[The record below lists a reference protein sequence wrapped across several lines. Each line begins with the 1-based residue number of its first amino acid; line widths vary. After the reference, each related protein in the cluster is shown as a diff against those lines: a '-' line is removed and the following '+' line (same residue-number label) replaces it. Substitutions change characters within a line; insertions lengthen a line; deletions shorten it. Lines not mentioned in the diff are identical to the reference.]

1 MLLSNC
7 NCLHWIL
14 HNIPWTCTTR
24 VFLYWLKKESDL
36 SKERPPP
43 GRPTECHDHKPVN
56 CWTASAQAKGSWEG
70 TCLPN
75 EYTGNEDN
83 DSIPERAISF
93 DCTVITCSEKGKP
106 AWLFTYK
113 VKDGGHQ
120 GESPPKPKGRETGK
134 EWLEYFVD
142 SLSLEI
148 FTNGLRNPLSE
159 MRQHSCFIL
168 RAWEE
173 LHYLLFS
180 YSCYLDFIIFLEC
193 F

>member
-1 MLLSNC
+1 MCSRPSAIACIEFCTIYLEHVLLVSSSTDSRRNQISQRRGHQSATIITQSTAG
-7 NCLHWIL
+7 LQAPKL
-14 HNIPWTCTTR
+14 R
-24 VFLYWLKKESDL
+24 DL
-36 SKERPPP
+36 ERP
-43 GRPTECHDHKPVN
+43 
-56 CWTASAQAKGSWEG
+56 S

-75 EYTGNEDN
+75 EYTGSKDN

-113 VKDGGHQ
+113 VKDWGHQ

-173 LHYLLFS
+173 LRYLLFS
-180 YSCYLDFIIFLEC
+180 YSCYLDFVIFLEC